1 MCHVGNGR
9 FAVSLGQDDV
19 GEVLPVEAEQSLVG
33 AQQEVAP
40 SVLVDAV
47 DVVGVQ
53 SRLVIRILLEH
64 SEIVAIVY
72 IDAVAGGNPDKSVGI
87 LVHLRHEIAR

>member
-1 MCHVGNGR
+1 MKCCP
-9 FAVSLGQDDV
+9 SK
-19 GEVLPVEAEQSLVG
+19 QSSPLLV
-33 AQQEVAP
+33 P
-40 SVLVDAV
+40 SKRCPPPVLVDAV

-53 SRLVIRILLEH
+53 SRLVIRILLDH
-64 SEIVAIVY
+64 SEVVAIVY